1 VVKPDPTTALRLA
14 LRRGDSTR
22 GSLRAAERASRLRR
36 VTAISDTAAE
46 ALRMAAQGRDALAV
60 QPRASAPMLV
70 LAVLA
75 CMVALWWG
83 RSVLIPLTGGVLLA
97 LLVEPAVLALQRVL
111 RWRALAVPVALTGV
125 VAVVMLAGYG
135 FGGQLLRTA
144 ERVPEMITLAAHRV
158 REIDPQTESLTTRVR
173 RALGELDAAATRLT
187 DSGRPTAPLARNR
200 QRPAP
205 AAALAVAPAASAPSA
220 LTEDAGTA
228 LRATAMSG
236 TTMLLHFGSD
246 ATILMLVAFFVL
258 TGAPSLSRKLI
269 SQWGNDPRR
278 RLAAANALRECGR
291 QVRIYAGVLLF
302 TNVLIGLTVWLMF
315 SWAGLPDAAGWG
327 VTAGVLHVVPYLGMV
342 IMTGLGTAEAFLAFG
357 SGSMAVAIAG
367 LLLVS
372 STLIGTVITA
382 FLQGRAARMNAA
394 AVFIGVVLW
403 GGLWGLWG
411 LFLGPVLI
419 VLLKVMAEHSRSA
432 QRLAL
437 LLRG

>member
-1 VVKPDPTTALRLA
+1 MKPDPSAALRLA

-46 ALRMAAQGRDALAV
+46 ALRQAAQGRDGLAV

-75 CMVALWWG
+75 GMVALWWG

-111 RWRALAVPVALTGV
+111 RWRALAVPLALTGV

-144 ERVPEMITLAAHRV
+144 ERVPEMITLAAQRV

-173 RALGELDAAATRLT
+173 RALGELDAAASRLT
-187 DSGRPTAPLARNR
+187 DSGRPVAPLARSR
-200 QRPAP
+200 PRPAP
-205 AAALAVAPAASAPSA
+205 AAAVAAPAASAPSA

-236 TTMLLHFGSD
+236 TTMLLQFGSD

-291 QVRIYAGVLLF
+291 QVRLYAGVLLF
-302 TNVLIGLTVWLMF
+302 TNVLIALTVWLMF

-342 IMTGLGTAEAFLAFG
+342 IMTGLGAAEAFLAFD
-357 SGSMAVAIAG
+357 SGSAALGIAG

-419 VLLKVMAEHSRSA
+419 VLMKVMAEHSRSA

>member
-1 VVKPDPTTALRLA
+1 MKPDPTIALRLA

-36 VTAISDTAAE
+36 VTALSDTAAE
-46 ALRMAAQGRDALAV
+46 ALRLAAQGRDGLAV

-70 LAVLA
+70 MAVLA
-75 CMVALWWG
+75 SMVALWWG

-111 RWRALAVPVALTGV
+111 RWRALAVPLALTGV

-144 ERVPEMITLAAHRV
+144 ERVPEMITLAAQRV

-173 RALGELDAAATRLT
+173 RALGELDAAASRLT
-187 DSGRPTAPLARNR
+187 DSGRPVAPLARS
-200 QRPAP
+200 RPRP
-205 AAALAVAPAASAPSA
+205 VAAAAVAAPAASAPSA

-236 TTMLLHFGSD
+236 TTMLLQFGSD

-342 IMTGLGTAEAFLAFG
+342 IMTGLGTAEAFLAFD
-357 SGSMAVAIAG
+357 SGSAALAIAG

-419 VLLKVMAEHSRSA
+419 VLMKVMAEHSRSA

>member
-1 VVKPDPTTALRLA
+1 MVKPDPSIALRLA

-22 GSLRAAERASRLRR
+22 GSLRAAERANRLRR
-36 VTAISDTAAE
+36 VTALSESAAE
-46 ALRMAAQGRDALAV
+46 SLRLAAQGRDGLAV

-111 RWRALAVPVALTGV
+111 RWRALAVPLALTGV

-144 ERVPEMITLAAHRV
+144 ERVPEMITLAAQRV

-173 RALGELDAAATRLT
+173 RALGELDAAASRLT
-187 DSGRPTAPLARNR
+187 DSGRPVAPLARSR
-200 QRPAP
+200 PRPAP
-205 AAALAVAPAASAPSA
+205 AAAVAAPAASAPSA

-236 TTMLLHFGSD
+236 TTMLLQFGSD

-291 QVRIYAGVLLF
+291 QVRLYAGVLLF
-302 TNVLIGLTVWLMF
+302 TNVLIALTVWLMF

-342 IMTGLGTAEAFLAFG
+342 IMTGLGAAEAFLAFD
-357 SGSMAVAIAG
+357 SGSAALAIAG

-419 VLLKVMAEHSRSA
+419 VLMKVMAEHSRSA

>member
-1 VVKPDPTTALRLA
+1 MKPDPSIALRLA

-22 GSLRAAERASRLRR
+22 GSLRAAERANRLRR
-36 VTAISDTAAE
+36 VTALSESAAE
-46 ALRMAAQGRDALAV
+46 SLRLAAQGRDGLAV

-111 RWRALAVPVALTGV
+111 RWRALAVPLALTGV

-144 ERVPEMITLAAHRV
+144 ERVPEMITLAAQRV

-173 RALGELDAAATRLT
+173 RALGELDAAASRLT
-187 DSGRPTAPLARNR
+187 DSGRPVAPLARSR
-200 QRPAP
+200 PRPAP
-205 AAALAVAPAASAPSA
+205 AAAVAAPAASAPSA

-236 TTMLLHFGSD
+236 TTMLLQFGSD

-291 QVRIYAGVLLF
+291 QVRLYAGVLLF
-302 TNVLIGLTVWLMF
+302 TNVLIALTVWLMF

-342 IMTGLGTAEAFLAFG
+342 IMTGLGAAEAFLAFD
-357 SGSMAVAIAG
+357 SGSAALAIAG

-419 VLLKVMAEHSRSA
+419 VLMKVMAEHSRSA

>member
-1 VVKPDPTTALRLA
+1 VVKPDPTIALRLA

-22 GSLRAAERASRLRR
+22 GSLRAAERANRLRR
-36 VTAISDTAAE
+36 VTALSESAAE
-46 ALRMAAQGRDALAV
+46 ALRLAAQGRDGLAV

-111 RWRALAVPVALTGV
+111 RWRALAVPLALTGV

-144 ERVPEMITLAAHRV
+144 ERVPEMITLAAQRV

-173 RALGELDAAATRLT
+173 RALGELDAAASRLT
-187 DSGRPTAPLARNR
+187 DSGRPVAPLARS
-200 QRPAP
+200 RPRP
-205 AAALAVAPAASAPSA
+205 AAAAAVAAPAASAPSA

-236 TTMLLHFGSD
+236 TTMLLQFGSD

-291 QVRIYAGVLLF
+291 QVRLYAGVLLF
-302 TNVLIGLTVWLMF
+302 TNVLIALTVWLMF

-342 IMTGLGTAEAFLAFG
+342 IMTGLGAAEAFLAFD
-357 SGSMAVAIAG
+357 SGSAALAIAG

-419 VLLKVMAEHSRSA
+419 VLMKVMAEHSRSA

>member
-1 VVKPDPTTALRLA
+1 MKPDPSIALRLA

-22 GSLRAAERASRLRR
+22 GSLRAAERANRLRR
-36 VTAISDTAAE
+36 VTALSESAAE
-46 ALRMAAQGRDALAV
+46 ALRLAAQGRDGLAV

-111 RWRALAVPVALTGV
+111 RWRALAVPLALTGV

-144 ERVPEMITLAAHRV
+144 ERVPEMITLAAQRV

-173 RALGELDAAATRLT
+173 RALGELDAAASRLT
-187 DSGRPTAPLARNR
+187 DSGRPVAPLARS
-200 QRPAP
+200 RPRP
-205 AAALAVAPAASAPSA
+205 AAAAAVAAPAASAPSA
-220 LTEDAGTA
+220 LTEDAGAA
-228 LRATAMSG
+228 LRSTAMSG
-236 TTMLLHFGSD
+236 TTMLLQFGSD

-291 QVRIYAGVLLF
+291 QVRVYAGVLLF
-302 TNVLIGLTVWLMF
+302 TNVLIALTVWLMF

-342 IMTGLGTAEAFLAFG
+342 IMTGLGAAEAFLAFD
-357 SGSMAVAIAG
+357 SGSAALAIAG

-419 VLLKVMAEHSRSA
+419 VLMKVMAEHSRSA

>member
-1 VVKPDPTTALRLA
+1 MVKPDPTIALRLA

-22 GSLRAAERASRLRR
+22 GSLRAAERANRLRR
-36 VTAISDTAAE
+36 VTALSESAAE
-46 ALRMAAQGRDALAV
+46 ALRLAAQGRDGLAV

-111 RWRALAVPVALTGV
+111 RWRALAVPLALTGV

-144 ERVPEMITLAAHRV
+144 ERVPEMITLAAQRV

-173 RALGELDAAATRLT
+173 RALGELDAAASRLT
-187 DSGRPTAPLARNR
+187 DSGRPVAPLARS
-200 QRPAP
+200 RPRP
-205 AAALAVAPAASAPSA
+205 AAAAAVAAPAASAPSA

-236 TTMLLHFGSD
+236 TTMLLQFGSD

-291 QVRIYAGVLLF
+291 QVRLYAGVLLF
-302 TNVLIGLTVWLMF
+302 TNVLIALTVWLMF

-342 IMTGLGTAEAFLAFG
+342 IMTGLGAAEAFLAFD
-357 SGSMAVAIAG
+357 SGSAALAIAG

-419 VLLKVMAEHSRSA
+419 VLMKVMAEHSRSA